1 MKRLT
6 LLLLLATTATCRGQS
21 SEQILHSIGSSDM
34 SAGRVVTEPIYM
46 DVPFTHLVKL
56 TQECLF
62 LFMRP
67 TGKFPYC
74 RYLADR
80 RRISRENHFPVN
92 RGDNREASAAE
103 RWLRRILT
111 ARYPYEWFSAR
122 TRTSPKQ
129 AWEQRRSVLVLDTS
143 LTSRPE
149 AEANDEGIART
160 NVYSRAV

>member
-1 MKRLT
+1 MSGTSGWKFGLP
-6 LLLLLATTATCRGQS
+6 GFPS
-21 SEQILHSIGSSDM
+21 SAIVFTDGRSSC
-34 SAGRVVTEPIYM
+34 SNSTRFGPV
-46 DVPFTHLVKL
+46 

-111 ARYPYEWFSAR
+111 AGCPDEWFSAR
-122 TRTSPKQ
+122 TRTRPKQ
-129 AWEQRRSVLVLDTS
+129 AWEQRRRDTAVD
-143 LTSRPE
+143 LGRRRRPE
-149 AEANDEGIART
+149 
-160 NVYSRAV
+160 